1 MVKVKKENIVMIV
14 LIAVMLLAIIG
25 VSYAADNVKIK
36 M

>member
-25 VSYAADNVKIK
+25 VSYAALI
-36 M
+36 MSR